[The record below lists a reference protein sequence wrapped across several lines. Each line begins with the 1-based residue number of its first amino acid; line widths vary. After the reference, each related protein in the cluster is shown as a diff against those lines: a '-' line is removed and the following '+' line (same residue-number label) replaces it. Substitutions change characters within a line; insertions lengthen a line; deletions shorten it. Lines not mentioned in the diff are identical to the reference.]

1 VIGIGVSR
9 FATLSAVVL
18 FVILATSVS
27 HAHVGRRIQVGVE
40 NGKLIGQGANSN
52 PSAPDFGVRSYPG
65 AVHDHW
71 QANPLDP
78 NAAFA
83 FAPEFDIL
91 SPVAGL
97 QDYPLYLRWEST
109 QKWVAPPMM
118 PMPDTV
124 PVLQSLS
131 AGELIAIEATGSTM
145 ANSDMLGDLLLH
157 ASVPAAGKSDIG
169 LLYALNRSPAG
180 SLYVLEFTLHSGSPH
195 IAPSDSIYLVM
206 SPYMT
211 APGGS
216 LHHAAIF
223 LEEYLGT
230 RSVVPEPSG
239 VIVAFLLVTALVA
252 IKRPHLTPI
261 NMKDLGR

>member
-1 VIGIGVSR
+1 MMSIGVSR
-9 FATLSAVVL
+9 CAVSMAFFLLALFATPGAD
-18 FVILATSVS
+18 
-27 HAHVGRRIQVGVE
+27 AHVGRRIQVRVE
-40 NGKLIGQGANSN
+40 NGKLVGQGANSN
-52 PSAPDFGVRSYPG
+52 PSAPDFGVRTYPG

-71 QANPLDP
+71 QANPLDS

-83 FAPEFDIL
+83 FSPEFDIL

-97 QDYPLYLRWEST
+97 QDYPLYLHWEST

-124 PVLQSLS
+124 PVFQSLS
-131 AGELIAIEATGSTM
+131 PGELIAIEATGSTM
-145 ANSDMLGDLLLH
+145 ANSNALGDLLLH

-230 RSVVPEPSG
+230 RSVVPEPSA
-239 VIVAFLLVTALVA
+239 IVLSAFALVGFVVHLR
-252 IKRPHLTPI
+252 RP
-261 NMKDLGR
+261 RA

>member
-1 VIGIGVSR
+1 MMGIDVSR
-9 FATLSAVVL
+9 FAVSSALFLVVL
-18 FVILATSVS
+18 FTAPEAQ
-27 HAHVGRRIQVGVE
+27 AHVGRRIQVGVE
-40 NGKLIGQGANSN
+40 NGKLVGQGANSN
-52 PSAPDFGVRSYPG
+52 PAAPDFGVRTYPG

-83 FAPEFDIL
+83 FSPEFDII
-91 SPVAGL
+91 SPVAEL
-97 QDYPLYLRWEST
+97 QDYPLYLQWEST

-118 PMPDTV
+118 PMPDTM
-124 PVLQSLS
+124 PVFQSLS
-131 AGELIAIEATGSTM
+131 PGELIAIEATGSTV
-145 ANSDMLGDLLLH
+145 ANSDTLGDLLLH

-180 SLYVLEFTLHSGSPH
+180 ALYLLEFTLHSGSPH

-230 RSVVPEPSG
+230 RTVVPEPSG
-239 VIVAFLLVTALVA
+239 VVLGLIGVLGAATWR
-252 IKRPHLTPI
+252 KRASQ
-261 NMKDLGR
+261 

>member
-1 VIGIGVSR
+1 MSMSGSR
-9 FATLSAVVL
+9 FAVSSALFLLTLFA
-18 FVILATSVS
+18 APES

-40 NGKLIGQGANSN
+40 NGKLVGQGANSN
-52 PSAPDFGVRSYPG
+52 PAAPDFGVRTYPG

-83 FAPEFDIL
+83 FSPEFDIL
-91 SPVAGL
+91 SPIVEL
-97 QDYPLYLRWEST
+97 RDYPLYLRWEST

-118 PMPDTV
+118 PMVDTV
-124 PVLQSLS
+124 PVFQPLS
-131 AGELIAIEATGSTM
+131 PGELIAIEATGSTT
-145 ANSDMLGDLLLH
+145 ANSDTLGDLLLH
-157 ASVPAAGKSDIG
+157 ASVPTAGAPDIA

-206 SPYMT
+206 SPFMN
-211 APGGS
+211 APGGN

-230 RSVVPEPSG
+230 RTVVPERSG
-239 VIVAFLLVTALVA
+239 VIVALLGLSGVFLHH
-252 IKRPHLTPI
+252 RRW
-261 NMKDLGR
+261 M

>member
-1 VIGIGVSR
+1 MSICVRR
-9 FATLSAVVL
+9 FVVL
-18 FVILATSVS
+18 SSLFVLVLVAPPESLG
-27 HAHVGRRIQVGVE
+27 HVGRRIQVGVE
-40 NGKLIGQGANSN
+40 NGKLVGQGANTN
-52 PSAPDFGVRSYPG
+52 PSAPDFGVRIYPG

-78 NAAFA
+78 NSAFA
-83 FAPEFDIL
+83 FSPEFDIL
-91 SPVAGL
+91 SPVVEL
-97 QDYPLYLRWEST
+97 RDYPLSLRWESV
-109 QKWVAPPMM
+109 QKWVSPPMM
-118 PMPDTV
+118 PMPDTE
-124 PVLQSLS
+124 PVFEPLS
-131 AGELIAIEATGSTM
+131 PGELVAIEATGSTM
-145 ANSDMLGDLLLH
+145 ANSDTLGDLLLH

-239 VIVAFLLVTALVA
+239 VVVGVLLG
-252 IKRPHLTPI
+252 
-261 NMKDLGR
+261 LGGVLGFRRG